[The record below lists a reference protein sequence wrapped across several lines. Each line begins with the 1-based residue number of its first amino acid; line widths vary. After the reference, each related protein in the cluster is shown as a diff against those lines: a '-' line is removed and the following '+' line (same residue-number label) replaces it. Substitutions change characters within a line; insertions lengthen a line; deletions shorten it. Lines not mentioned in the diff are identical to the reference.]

1 MIYDKQNASEKIR
14 NLQQRYVNNKI
25 IFNTI
30 DKFEDYNPK
39 LR

>member
-14 NLQQRYVNNKI
+14 NLQRYVNNKI